1 MKVLNTTN
9 KIKLGKKWKDYE
21 VPGTVF
27 DTNYGAL
34 TLIKAER
41 KIHISKTGKKYKY
54 MYYTVTDGQKQFEI
68 TRQQLFNKK
77 LPKTATVQTTLMLA
91 QPKELIDTLVEEMQ
105 IRAKQYNKSFKEKY
119 GKRKKKGLLPLIP
132 QCDTFDCKVMYL
144 SLSQKISQNL
154 YNSYYKQL
162 VQHYH
167 PDKGNVHNTDC
178 INDILFLYK

>member
-9 KIKLGKKWKDYE
+9 KIKLGKNWKDYE

-41 KIHISKTGKKYKY
+41 KIHIAKSGKQYKY

-91 QPKELIDTLVEEMQ
+91 QPKDPLDTVVSEVENMCNIKCKQNDIIDQCIFICNNLRNDSCTLN
-105 IRAKQYNKSFKEKY
+105 RY
-119 GKRKKKGLLPLIP
+119 KRYLL
-132 QCDTFDCKVMYL
+132 
-144 SLSQKISQNL
+144 SS
-154 YNSYYKQL
+154 
-162 VQHYH
+162 YH
-167 PDKGNVHNTDC
+167 PDSASGYADTNIFKK
-178 INDILFLYK
+178 INFIFNF

>member
-77 LPKTATVQTTLMLA
+77 LP
-91 QPKELIDTLVEEMQ
+91 
-105 IRAKQYNKSFKEKY
+105 FK
-119 GKRKKKGLLPLIP
+119 
-132 QCDTFDCKVMYL
+132 
-144 SLSQKISQNL
+144 
-154 YNSYYKQL
+154 
-162 VQHYH
+162 
-167 PDKGNVHNTDC
+167 
-178 INDILFLYK
+178 